1 MRRRFTL
8 IEILTVLAIVAL
20 VLGVVMPRIT
30 RIPKRLV
37 VEGARTSFVSI
48 LRECSVRAVASGR
61 TIQARLD
68 ASGTGFVV
76 TAAPAEKDALSDSKL
91 PDGSSGEPEDAPPGL
106 VVPNQ
111 SNYSVPS
118 GVSWAEDYTLDP
130 DYLPVFTFYADGS
143 ASGPDLVYVVAE
155 RRFLLGVDRL
165 TGRPEIRELRE

>member
-8 IEILTVLAIVAL
+8 IEILTVLAIVAV
-20 VLGVVMPRIT
+20 VLGVVLPRVT
-30 RIPKRLV
+30 RIPKRLA
-37 VEGARTSFVSI
+37 VEGARTSFVSV

-91 PDGSSGEPEDAPPGL
+91 PDGSSGEPEDAVPGL

-111 SNYSVPS
+111 SNYSLPS
-118 GVSWAEDYTLDP
+118 GVAWDDESLPDP
-130 DYLPVFTFYADGS
+130 DNPPVFTFYADGS
-143 ASGPDLVYVVAE
+143 ASGPDLVYVVAK
-155 RRFLLGVDRL
+155 RRFLLAVDRL
-165 TGRPEIRELRE
+165 TGRPEIRELQE